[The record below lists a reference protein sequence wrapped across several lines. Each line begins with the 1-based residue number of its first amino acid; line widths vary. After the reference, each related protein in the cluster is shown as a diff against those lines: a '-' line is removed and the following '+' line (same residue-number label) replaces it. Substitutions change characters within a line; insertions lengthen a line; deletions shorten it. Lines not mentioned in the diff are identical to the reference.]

1 MRQGKS
7 GKSVHKKK
15 KAAKPTEPKKS
26 AEDLNMEMDS
36 YFASKKAAAEAAP
49 TADAA

>member
-1 MRQGKS
+1 MEKDA
-7 GKSVHKKK
+7 KKK
-15 KAAKPTEPKKS
+15 KAANKSAEPKKS

-36 YFASKKAAAEAAP
+36 YFAAKKAVAEAP